1 MNAIV
6 LPSLLSA
13 PFDRLGDSIREL
25 EQVGVSLFH
34 YDVMDGHFV
43 PNLTIGPLIIKSLQP
58 HISSQFDAHLMV
70 TNPETQLAWFDLPS
84 VRSLS
89 IHIEASKNLDADLKT
104 IQSFNKKAG
113 IVINPPTEV
122 EKLDPYL
129 EKVDQIL
136 VMSVH
141 PGFGGQKFMENSLPK
156 IEYLA
161 NRKSKE
167 GFEYQIQVDGGI
179 NKETI
184 RWVYDAGATEI
195 VAGDAVFN
203 TENPPETYRR
213 LMSIIGN

>member
-1 MNAIV
+1 M
-6 LPSLLSA
+6 
-13 PFDRLGDSIREL
+13 
-25 EQVGVSLFH
+25 GVSLFH

-43 PNLTIGPLIIKSLQP
+43 PNLTIGPLIIKSLQS

-129 EKVDQIL
+129 GKVDQIL

-141 PGFGGQKFMENSLPK
+141 PGFGGQKFMGNSLPK

-203 TENPPETYRR
+203 TENPPETYRW
-213 LMSIIGN
+213 LMSIIEN